1 MSNLILYCPNQIE
14 VVVNEKNGN
23 IYTTQNGYQSLS
35 GRAAQT
41 VNRYCQKL
49 GLRYKPP
56 GTIKDARTGDV
67 LLFRYITLIPAHLVL
82 EGLIK
87 HNREQAIAMGC
98 AGASIYLYQLAGFNA
113 KVTLTA
119 SKSPE

>member
-1 MSNLILYCPNQIE
+1 MSNLILYNPNRIE
-14 VVVNEKNGN
+14 IVLNEKNGSV
-23 IYTTQNGYQSLS
+23 YTTQNGYQALS

-49 GLRYKPP
+49 RLRYKPP
-56 GTIKDARTGDV
+56 GTIKDALTGDV

-82 EGLIK
+82 EGLIM

-98 AGASIYLYQLAGFNA
+98 AGASIYLYQLAGFNV

-119 SKSPE
+119 SKLPG